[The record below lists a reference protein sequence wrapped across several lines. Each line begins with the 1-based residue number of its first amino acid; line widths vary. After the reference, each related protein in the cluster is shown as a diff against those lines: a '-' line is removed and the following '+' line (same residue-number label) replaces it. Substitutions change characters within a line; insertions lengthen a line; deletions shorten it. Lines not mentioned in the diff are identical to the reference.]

1 MPTAVVGPVRKI
13 EEEAVLTPTP
23 PPLNN
28 NPPPLSTKS
37 VQSTEDSRRI
47 LDLEYEEDED
57 EEDDDNLIIVNNQ
70 HVFLADSKSAV
81 KMIDPNAN
89 EDITAARPIIPDF
102 IASSLSSADSDDGGG
117 EVNGATASRGL
128 DDGSIKCLSGDEGLG
143 DISSSASSPNPPP
156 MMPAS
161 EEDGPPT
168 KAPPPQLGSPCDER
182 VPSRIPLSVQTNL

>member
-1 MPTAVVGPVRKI
+1 MPTAVVEPVRKI
-13 EEEAVLTPTP
+13 EEEAELAPTQ
-23 PPLNN
+23 PLNN

-37 VQSTEDSRRI
+37 VQSTEEGRRI
-47 LDLEYEEDED
+47 LDLEYEDDED
-57 EEDDDNLIIVNNQ
+57 DEDDDNLIIVNNQ

-89 EDITAARPIIPDF
+89 EDISAARPIIPDF
-102 IASSLSSADSDDGGG
+102 IASSLSSADSDGDGG
-117 EVNGATASRGL
+117 EVNGATASKGL

-161 EEDGPPT
+161 EDRPT

>member
-1 MPTAVVGPVRKI
+1 MRTAVVGPVRKI
-13 EEEAVLTPTP
+13 AEEAELTPT

-47 LDLEYEEDED
+47 LDLEYEDD
-57 EEDDDNLIIVNNQ
+57 EDDDNLIIVNNQ

-89 EDITAARPIIPDF
+89 EDISAARPIIPDF

-117 EVNGATASRGL
+117 EVNGATASKGL

-161 EEDGPPT
+161 DEDRPPT
-168 KAPPPQLGSPCDER
+168 TAPPPQLGSPCDER